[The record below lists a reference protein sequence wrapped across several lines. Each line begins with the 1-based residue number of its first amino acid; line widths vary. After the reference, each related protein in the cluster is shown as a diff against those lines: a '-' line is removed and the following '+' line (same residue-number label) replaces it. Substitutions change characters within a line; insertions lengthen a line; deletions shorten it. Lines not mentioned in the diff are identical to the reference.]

1 MCLTGLN
8 MRLFASVVAAFFFVE
23 WIGRIRGNLHNGAAG
38 LICKKPP

>member
-8 MRLFASVVAAFFFVE
+8 MRLFASVVAAFFVE

-38 LICKKPP
+38 LIYKKPP